1 MLLDHGADV
10 NAKLTAMPPYR
21 AKLDRGNDFMF
32 QAGATPLLRAAKA
45 ADLPAIKL
53 LLDRGADPKVGTNR
67 TGITPLLAAAG
78 VGTNESDSTGRQKTQ
93 QDAIAAL
100 QLFLDRG
107 LDLNAP
113 DNNGR
118 TALHGAALQG
128 YNDVIK
134 FLAAKGAAFDAKD
147 NKGFTP
153 LDVALGKAGGFR
165 FRGCGKAYTAKRR
178 RR

>member
-1 MLLDHGADV
+1 M
-10 NAKLTAMPPYR
+10 
-21 AKLDRGNDFMF
+21 
-32 QAGATPLLRAAKA
+32 AGR
-45 ADLPAIKL
+45 
-53 LLDRGADPKVGTNR
+53 
-67 TGITPLLAAAG
+67 LAAAG

-100 QLFLDRG
+100 QLLLDRG

-134 FLAAKGAAFDAKD
+134 FLASKGAAFNAK
-147 NKGFTP
+147 
-153 LDVALGKAGGFR
+153 GKAVS
-165 FRGCGKAYTAKRR
+165 AKRATPSASWSVTADGLVTASFKLDQIDLGTIVGPTVDLAVEVR
-178 RR
+178 VGAVKSMKL